1 MLKIQI
7 TKCKENAVIP
17 TYAKDGDAGVDL
29 RSTEEYTLKTG
40 ERTLVSTG
48 LKIAVPKGYEAQ
60 IRPRSGLAYKHGIS
74 LVNTPGTIDAGYRGE
89 IGVIVINH
97 GKEDFVIEKGMR
109 ICQMVINKFEH
120 ANFETVDELD
130 EATERGTGGFGH
142 SGTD

>member
-7 TKCKENAVIP
+7 TKCKDNAVIP
-17 TYAKDGDAGVDL
+17 TYAKEGDAGVDL
-29 RSTEEYTLKTG
+29 RSTEKYILKPG

-48 LKIAVPKGYEAQ
+48 IKIALPAGYEAQ

-74 LVNTPGTIDAGYRGE
+74 LVNAPGTIDAGYRGE

-97 GKEDFVIEKGMR
+97 GQDDFIVEEGMR

-120 ANFETVDELD
+120 ANFEIVEELD
-130 EATERGTGGFGH
+130 DATERGAGGFGH